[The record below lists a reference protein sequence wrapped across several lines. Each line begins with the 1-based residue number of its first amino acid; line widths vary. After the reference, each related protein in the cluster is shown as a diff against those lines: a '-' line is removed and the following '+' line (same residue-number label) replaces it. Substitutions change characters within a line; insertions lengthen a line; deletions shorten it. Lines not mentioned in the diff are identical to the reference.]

1 MPKADAP
8 GGHHVELVS
17 ELAAILGLAE
27 GQAGISRPDLTKPSR
42 IARAGYI
49 TVVAGTGFEPVTFR
63 L

>member
-1 MPKADAP
+1 MAHGFPRL
-8 GGHHVELVS
+8 G
-17 ELAAILGLAE
+17 ELAGILGLAE
-27 GQAGISRPDLTKPSR
+27 GQAGIGHPDKTKPSR

>member
-1 MPKADAP
+1 MTHGFPLLGK
-8 GGHHVELVS
+8 
-17 ELAAILGLAE
+17 LAAILGLAE